1 MRTEG
6 TTAAPHET
14 GADTI
19 AIGIFEGEAIAHDVE
34 DGLLQALVDSGE
46 AKPGLRKLAV
56 THARGKRYVLAGLG
70 KRDDFDAER
79 ARVAAASVVNRA
91 RELGTTSLCWEL
103 PHHVDDAIA
112 GGFVEGTLL
121 AAYDYTAHKSKPP
134 ENARL
139 EQLALSAHHD
149 VTGPV
154 DRATVIATAVNAARD
169 LQNGPANVVTPTRL
183 AERARELT
191 AELDTLTV
199 ETMGRAEIEAAGMGA
214 LAGVAQGSR
223 EEPQLITLRY
233 TPAEASAPVLGL
245 VGKAV
250 TFDAG
255 GISIKPRNK
264 MSEMKFDMS
273 GGAAVLEATGA
284 IARLGLPVPVV
295 AVLGATENLPD
306 GHAFKPGDVL
316 RAKNGTTI
324 EITDTD
330 GEGRLILA
338 DCLTHAIEHGAE
350 RLVDMATLTGAIVS
364 ALGNTYAGL
373 FGADDAW
380 CEAVA
385 EAGRRAGEPLW
396 RMPLHEDYAKFLE
409 SAYADVLN
417 IYEAR
422 KAASSTAAEF
432 LRRFA
437 GDVPWAHL
445 DIAGTAWNTGKAYAP
460 KGGSGYGV
468 RLLIELASSLP

>member
-1 MRTEG
+1 
-6 TTAAPHET
+6 
-14 GADTI
+14 
-19 AIGIFEGEAIAHDVE
+19 
-34 DGLLQALVDSGE
+34 
-46 AKPGLRKLAV
+46 
-56 THARGKRYVLAGLG
+56 
-70 KRDDFDAER
+70 
-79 ARVAAASVVNRA
+79 
-91 RELGTTSLCWEL
+91 
-103 PHHVDDAIA
+103 
-112 GGFVEGTLL
+112 
-121 AAYDYTAHKSKPP
+121 
-134 ENARL
+134 
-139 EQLALSAHHD
+139 
-149 VTGPV
+149 
-154 DRATVIATAVNAARD
+154 
-169 LQNGPANVVTPTRL
+169 
-183 AERARELT
+183 
-191 AELDTLTV
+191 
-199 ETMGRAEIEAAGMGA
+199 
-214 LAGVAQGSR
+214 
-223 EEPQLITLRY
+223 
-233 TPAEASAPVLGL
+233 
-245 VGKAV
+245 
-250 TFDAG
+250 
-255 GISIKPRNK
+255 

-273 GGAAVLEATGA
+273 GGSAVLEATGA

-295 AVLGATENLPD
+295 AVIGATENLPD
-306 GHAFKPGDVL
+306 GRAFKPGDVL

-373 FGADDAW
+373 FGPDDAW

-396 RMPLHEDYAKFLE
+396 RMPLHEDYAKYLE

-417 IYEAR
+417 IYELR

-437 GDVPWAHL
+437 GDVPWAHV

-468 RLLIELASSLP
+468 RLLIELASSLA